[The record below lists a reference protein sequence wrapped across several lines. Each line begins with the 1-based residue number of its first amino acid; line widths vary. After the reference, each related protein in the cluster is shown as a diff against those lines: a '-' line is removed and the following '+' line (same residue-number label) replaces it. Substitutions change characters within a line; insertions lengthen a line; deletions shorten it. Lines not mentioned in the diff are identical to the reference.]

1 MELNQD
7 SEPTSSR
14 SFSDRNWDS
23 ISSLFEKASKLDPED
38 RQAYLDEVCAGA
50 PALRAELESL
60 LKYNDEA
67 TSEDWL
73 NRIVPVSA
81 KEFNALEHYKAGEMI
96 GHYQIVEKIGHGGM
110 GFVYKAKDIRLERM
124 VALKFLPAYLSESE
138 KSWQRF
144 IQEARVASSIDHPN
158 ICTVYE
164 IRDLS
169 NGSGFI
175 SMAFYEGQTLQ
186 KLIEKGPVNIDKAI
200 DIVLQMCAGLAQAH
214 ARGIVHRDV
223 KPANIMLTAESV
235 VKILDF
241 GVAKNVNLE
250 LTKTGDTIGTVYYMA
265 PEQILGGKI
274 DHRVDIWAIGMIL
287 YELLTGQRPF
297 GTGHSLSVINSIL
310 NKDPQ
315 PVTGFQTGIPLQ
327 LAHIVQ
333 RLLSKTPED
342 RHNNLKELMDDLVSI
357 RDRNAARESDKES
370 VLVSYSTDTSDSAD
384 PSVEEDED
392 LALRILFVDDEPE
405 FELLIRSLFRKKA
418 KKNKWVLDF
427 ALSGKEALD
436 HLKANPD
443 VALVLTDLN
452 MPEMDGLT
460 LLDRIHELNRPLKT
474 VVVTAYSDVGNI
486 RAAMNRGAFDFV
498 VKPVNVAD
506 LEATILKCAQE
517 WRTAMK
523 ASSFERQLV
532 SLQKELDVAR
542 QIQEAIQPVGF
553 EPTSGVDLYAFSMV
567 AHEISGTFYDYYWI
581 DETRVG
587 LLLGDVGGK
596 GVSAAV
602 VMAMVQ
608 TYFKSIAAQGHDPGT
623 CMTMVNQLVVPE
635 GFPDL
640 SVRAFYGVF
649 DTQTGTLSYSN
660 AGHHRASLIKSGP
673 TIEPR
678 LASVA
683 PPLWRQQDLKYETS
697 RRSLDHGDTLFLY
710 TRGVEEAKNPSG
722 TRFSLERIAKILQE
736 SQTKVP
742 RELIRNT
749 IRSVLAFTEDI
760 PLKEDLTLLSL
771 QRKGS
776 NTSS

>member
-265 PEQILGGKI
+265 PEQILGEKI

-297 GTGHSLSVINSIL
+297 GTGHSLSVVNSIL

-342 RHNNLKELMDDLVSI
+342 RHNNLKELIDDLVSV

-370 VLVSYSTDTSDSAD
+370 VLVTYSTDTSESAD

-392 LALRILFVDDEPE
+392 QALRILFVDDEPE

-749 IRSVLAFTEDI
+749 IRSILAFTEDI